1 MTIFLP
7 SFKYWEIFHLNVR
20 KIFRKTNISYSLIR
34 SRTWLSGG
42 KKWQFFKKIAYVL
55 NGWSLTLNVVT
66 SWFPCWVYSFTTT
79 NVVEYCSTLKHMG
92 TLRRNRLTLL
102 SKWSNTL
109 KQLVDNLPTNCVS
122 IFDHFMGLT
131 LKGLKFSSKYH
142 TIWHF

>member
-102 SKWSNTL
+102 SKMVKHTQATCRQFADELREYVWPFYG
-109 KQLVDNLPTNCVS
+109 VDA
-122 IFDHFMGLT
+122 
-131 LKGLKFSSKYH
+131 
-142 TIWHF
+142 